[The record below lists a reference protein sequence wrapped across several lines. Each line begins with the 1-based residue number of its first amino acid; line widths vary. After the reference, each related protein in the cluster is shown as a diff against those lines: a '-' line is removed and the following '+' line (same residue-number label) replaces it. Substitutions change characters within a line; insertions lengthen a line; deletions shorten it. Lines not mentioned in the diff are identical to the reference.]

1 VLFRLADVKKTVRS
15 RSDGQRYIHP
25 KLLEPSAV
33 AAQVSL
39 ALAYFASRLGRAR
52 HEVDPEMLVRFFGD
66 PKVARG
72 LVACLAATYH
82 WRTQEFT
89 EVLDE
94 RATSSLAALGLRT
107 PVDLRL
113 HLFDAVNAGDGV
125 GYLPAATPE
134 QREESLGPLARSLGL
149 TPAKL
154 DQLIALDAPEN
165 AVLVRVGPVPL
176 PEHVAALYNYQALDA
191 VLRNSVSI
199 ELEKV
204 DPAGRVALEA
214 ACAAVE
220 LPLAWRGNTAW
231 LHNRAD
237 AFGSYAR
244 SGLRL
249 TRALYLAAATA
260 PVLLTRGTAQV
271 QVAGK
276 AALYPLDRQTLTGL
290 TGGTG
295 AIYAAASAPDLRD
308 GWDRRRSAS
317 VEGGAHGW
325 RLLGSPEPLLSA
337 AGLAVAPYACRRD
350 EETVLLWP
358 VATAPALDGA
368 LETHRAGLDIL
379 VIASPDVAHLVSD
392 DLPYARQEDGVAG
405 IVAALDTHWGGGR
418 VAVGVQALE
427 ALLDTLAARRFVPE
441 VEVAEALGCVS
452 GGELA
457 DRLRLLERSEDYA
470 GRGVYLA
477 GLGLCT
483 PDFAEEMRK
492 GLRRTRRRRPAA

>member
-1 VLFRLADVKKTVRS
+1 MAFRLADVKKTVRS

-25 KLLEPSAV
+25 RLLEPSAV

-52 HEVDPEMLVRFFGD
+52 HDVDPEMLVRFFGD

-82 WRTQEFT
+82 WRTQEFA

-94 RATSSLAALGLRT
+94 RALSELAGRGLRT

-113 HLFDAVNAGDGV
+113 HLFDAVNAGNAG
-125 GYLPAATPE
+125 GYVPAATPE
-134 QREESLGPLARSLGL
+134 QREECLRPLAHDLGL
-149 TPAKL
+149 TSAKL
-154 DQLIALDAPEN
+154 DQLVALDAPEN
-165 AVLVRVGPVPL
+165 AVLVRVGLVPS
-176 PEHVAALYNYQALDA
+176 PEHVAALYNYQVLDA
-191 VLRNSVSI
+191 VLRNSVSV
-199 ELEKV
+199 ELERV
-204 DPAGRVALEA
+204 DAAGRVALEA
-214 ACAAVE
+214 ACAAVD

-260 PVLLTRGTAQV
+260 PALLTRGMAQV
-271 QVAGK
+271 HVAGK
-276 AALYPLDRQTLTGL
+276 AALYALDRHTLAGL

-295 AIYAAASAPDLRD
+295 AVHAAAAAPDLRD
-308 GWDRRRSAS
+308 GWDRRRSAAS
-317 VEGGAHGW
+317 EGGAHGW
-325 RLLGSPEPLLSA
+325 RLLGSPELVLSSS
-337 AGLAVAPYACRRD
+337 GLVVAPYACRRD
-350 EETVLLWP
+350 ESTVLLWP
-358 VATAPALDGA
+358 VATASALDDA
-368 LETHRAGLDIL
+368 LELHRAGLDIL
-379 VIASPDVAHLVSD
+379 VIASLEVAHLVPD
-392 DLPYARQEDGVAG
+392 VVPWARQGDGSAG
-405 IVAALDTHWGGGR
+405 IIAALDASWSGGR

-427 ALLDTLAARRFVPE
+427 ALLETLPARRFVPE
-441 VEVAEALGCVS
+441 AEVAEALGCAPD
-452 GGELA
+452 GELA
-457 DRLRLLERSEDYA
+457 GLLRLLEQSEVYA
-470 GRGVYLA
+470 RQGVYLA

-492 GLRRTRRRRPAA
+492 GLRRARRRRAAA